1 MFFKKSNYS
10 RETHLVGQLTTRI
23 NLNSFSRDRYQLT
36 GRLLLL
42 SVSGNSLKLSEL
54 QLTVGLDTAEESSA
68 TLQLS
73 LRGRLPNLTVL
84 LPASCDLKR
93 ITSADELDRIRNW
106 ALGKAVAT
114 AVASDRQPEEEDDRF
129 QLLENEDLTL
139 HATIPGTLQAGDNMF
154 LEEEELVSH
163 TCIHEEAWSLLLK
176 GQSSISSTVAPC
188 TGERE
193 RFNVLA
199 HKRDAACSCL
209 LLLPARQRQQAED
222 LKKQLAQ
229 LKEEEEVGAAALDLD
244 SLQVGNLV
252 MFREKVSLYK
262 GTVALPRFRPVWDGK
277 LELKIF

>member
-1 MFFKKSNYS
+1 MPSSKRSTGNYS
-10 RETHLVGQLTTRI
+10 RETHLGVTLTTLI
-23 NLNSFSRDRYQLT
+23 NSFARDRYQLT

-68 TLQLS
+68 TRQLS

-114 AVASDRQPEEEDDRF
+114 AIASDRQAEEEDDRF
-129 QLLENEDLTL
+129 QILENDDLTPV
-139 HATIPGTLQAGDNMF
+139 ATISGTLQAEDNMF
-154 LEEEELVSH
+154 LEEEELTSH
-163 TCIHEEAWSLLLK
+163 PCVHEEAWSLLLK
-176 GQSSISSTVAPC
+176 RQSGMSSTVAPC

-193 RFNVLA
+193 RFTVLA
-199 HKRDAACSCL
+199 HKREAACSCL
-209 LLLPARQRQQAED
+209 LLLPASQRQQAED

-229 LKEEEEVGAAALDLD
+229 LKEEEVGAAALDLD

-252 MFREKVSLYK
+252 MFREKVSLLK
-262 GTVALPRFRPVWDGK
+262 GLQRYHSI
-277 LELKIF
+277 LSEMEN